1 MSNEMKKKGGKF
13 NKAVKILGIIIL
25 IFFLF
30 ILAAFLVIHFYL
42 GKIDYQKD
50 EDITI
55 LAEDI
60 LTEEFSQ
67 EDSGQEDYDQE
78 DYGQEDSGQ
87 EDSSAEEIAAL
98 EEQLRRQT
106 ADMEEVMFDE
116 EVFNILL
123 IGCDSRQKD
132 GRGRSDTN
140 ILMSVNCRSKEI
152 TMTSIMRDSYVAIP
166 GHGNNRINA
175 SYAYGGGKLLSET
188 IEKNLRIR
196 VDGYAAV
203 DFYAFMD
210 IIDVF
215 GGVDI
220 EVSDA
225 EVKVMNR
232 YIKELNRLKGF
243 DETTD
248 QLRNGGKLHLNG
260 KQALA
265 YARVRY
271 VGNADFERTQRQ
283 RTVLEKVFEKAKKMN
298 LLELHEL
305 LDILL
310 PEVKTNLSEKEVFFL
325 LLQAPEYLKYELKAF
340 RIPADNTYESLRI
353 GRMEVLGVDLEK
365 NRKLLEEEVYGS
377 DHD

>member
-1 MSNEMKKKGGKF
+1 MSNEMKTKGGKF

-50 EDITI
+50 GDITI